1 MTIEFIWQLPTSG
14 DSRYG
19 NADKLRRGERTSAE
33 HPYSPGVTDPRGTS
47 FNYLDHLHEIARA
60 SELAGF
66 DGIRIPEDAEGDDP
80 WILAGYISRG
90 TRHLKILTE
99 FEASW
104 GSAVYAAKNA
114 VSFQRFTGGRFA
126 WQIKTGGDAQQRR
139 TQGDFV
145 KDSDVHQ
152 RIEEFVTVARGV
164 LTQSPYSFKGRFFEV
179 LNGGFQGPLGGQ
191 VVPPVYLSGNTEAD
205 LSLSASVADI
215 HIFDAVT
222 VAKLKEQIASLKS
235 KTDDTKRK
243 VAIGLRLD
251 IIARETEQEA
261 FRDATRYRNQT
272 RQTGS
277 VDALEE
283 HLWGGLTTHVTGA
296 NVTLIGSYQ
305 QVSAALIAYA
315 EAGVTSFLLS
325 ATPHFEEAYRIGEH
339 VLPLVHEHLQPQQ
352 RRAA

>member
-1 MTIEFIWQLPTSG
+1 MAIEFIWQLPTSG

-19 NADKLRRGERTSAE
+19 NADKHRRGERASAD
-33 HPYSPGVTDPRGTS
+33 HPYSPGVTDPRGTN

-60 SELAGF
+60 TELAGF
-66 DGIRIPEDAEGDDP
+66 EGIRIPEDAQGDEP
-80 WILAGYISRG
+80 WILAGYIARG
-90 TRHLKILTE
+90 ARHLKILTE

-114 VSFQRFTGGRFA
+114 VSFQRFTGGRLA

-145 KDSDVHQ
+145 GEQDLHL

-164 LTQSPYSFKGRFFEV
+164 LTQAPYSFKGRFFEV

-191 VVPPVYLSGNTEAD
+191 VVPPVYLSGATEAD
-205 LSLSASVADI
+205 LALSANVADV
-215 HIFDAVT
+215 HVFDAVP
-222 VAKLKEQIASLKS
+222 VATLKQQIANLKS
-235 KTDDTKRK
+235 HADEAKRK
-243 VAIGLRLD
+243 VSIGIRLD
-251 IIARETEQEA
+251 LIARETENEA

-272 RQTGS
+272 KQTGS
-277 VDALEE
+277 VDALDE

-315 EAGVTSFLLS
+315 EAGVSSFLLS

-339 VLPLVHEHLQPQQ
+339 VLPHV
-352 RRAA
+352 R